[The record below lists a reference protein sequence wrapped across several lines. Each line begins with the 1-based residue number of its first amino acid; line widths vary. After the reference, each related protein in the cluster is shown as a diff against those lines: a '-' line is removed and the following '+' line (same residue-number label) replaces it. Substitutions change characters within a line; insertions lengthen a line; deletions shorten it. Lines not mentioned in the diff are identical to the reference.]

1 MHKCHKCIFKDVF
14 RDQEQNVPVCKR
26 CTGLLN
32 AINAYNDERPCQWHI
47 TWQELIDMQE
57 RMVGSS
63 SQESY
68 NPTEFWR

>member
-14 RDQEQNVPVCKR
+14 RDQERNVPVCKR

-47 TWQELIDMQE
+47 TWEEVMALQE
-57 RMVGSS
+57 RLASS
-63 SQESY
+63 GKDEY